1 MRLNLLR
8 MEIRYEHDVVLVRQR
23 ARQIA
28 AALKFDS
35 QDQTRI
41 ATALSEL
48 ARNAF
53 QYAGGGFVEFRIE
66 KSPVPALLISVI
78 DKGPGIANVREIRLF
93 PVNPR
98 SMRPFDSKT
107 RASLGRP
114 GRSSRAAVENRGA
127 PKALLADAPHRFPLR
142 GIRNPRHTDCFG
154 GADRVSWSAVRK
166 EDAWRLKG
174 TGSAARKRS
183 ARFC

>member
-1 MRLNLLR
+1 MPLPLLR
-8 MEIRYEHDVVLVRQR
+8 MEILYEHDVVLVRQR

-78 DKGPGIANVREIRLF
+78 DKGPGIANVREILDGKYVSNSGMGLGMIGARRLMDF
-93 PVNPR
+93 
-98 SMRPFDSKT
+98 FDVDT
-107 RASLGRP
+107 
-114 GRSSRAAVENRGA
+114 SSRGTKIVLGKNIPSRF
-127 PKALLADAPHRFPLR
+127 ADF
-142 GIRNPRHTDCFG
+142 T
-154 GADRVSWSAVRK
+154 K
-166 EDAWRLKG
+166 
-174 TGSAARKRS
+174 
-183 ARFC
+183 

>member
-1 MRLNLLR
+1 MAINLLR

-53 QYAGGGFVEFRIE
+53 QYAGGGLVDFRIE
-66 KSPVPALLISVI
+66 SVPNPALQVSIS
-78 DKGPGIANVREIRLF
+78 DKGPGIGNVQEILDGKYISRTGMGLGIIGARRL
-93 PVNPR
+93 
-98 SMRPFDSKT
+98 MDSFSIERGRTGTKIVLGKT
-107 RASLGRP
+107 LP
-114 GRSSRAAVENRGA
+114 SRTSVVGKNE
-127 PKALLADAPHRFPLR
+127 
-142 GIRNPRHTDCFG
+142 I
-154 GADRVSWSAVRK
+154 
-166 EDAWRLKG
+166 
-174 TGSAARKRS
+174 
-183 ARFC
+183 